1 MKVLMVNGSPHQYGT
16 TYMALKEMKEE
27 FEKENVET
35 EIIWLGT
42 EPLAGCIGCGYC
54 RKNGKC
60 FRNDIVNEF
69 NVKAESADGFVF
81 ASPVHF
87 AAISGAM
94 TCFMDRAFYCS
105 KGQMRYKPAACVV
118 VARRAG
124 TSAAFEQLLKYPTIS
139 EMPVISSSYWNNVFG
154 AKADEASQDEEG
166 LYTMRTLARNM
177 TYFLRCI
184 QAGKDNNVPL
194 PKEEPR
200 KKTNFIR

>member
-1 MKVLMVNGSPHQYGT
+1 
-16 TYMALKEMKEE
+16 
-27 FEKENVET
+27 
-35 EIIWLGT
+35 
-42 EPLAGCIGCGYC
+42 
-54 RKNGKC
+54 
-60 FRNDIVNEF
+60 
-69 NVKAESADGFVF
+69 
-81 ASPVHF
+81 
-87 AAISGAM
+87 
-94 TCFMDRAFYCS
+94 
-105 KGQMRYKPAACVV
+105 MRYKPAACVV

-139 EMPVISSSYWNNVFG
+139 EMPVISSNYWNNVFG